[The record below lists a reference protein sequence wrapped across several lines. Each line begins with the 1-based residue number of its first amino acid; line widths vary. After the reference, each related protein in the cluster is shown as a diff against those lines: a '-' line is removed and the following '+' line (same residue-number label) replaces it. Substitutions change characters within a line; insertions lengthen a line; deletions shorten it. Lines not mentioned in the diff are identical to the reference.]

1 MEHIR
6 QIQVISRWCSRLCS
20 LAMFLPLLG
29 IISLPWS
36 LSSSYSHIRILGS
49 IAAIGCGAYF
59 FGLYKLQRLL
69 KLYEKGIFFSK
80 DNVVCFRAMGW
91 ALIIAAIT
99 VHWFDISFFTHDGF
113 TTHFMD
119 SLSSIFLEL
128 FGGAILIIIAWAMD
142 EGRMIKEEQDQ
153 FI

>member
-6 QIQVISRWCSRLCS
+6 QIQVVSRWCSRLCA
-20 LAMFLPLLG
+20 LGMVFPLLG
-29 IISLPWS
+29 IISLPWT

-49 IAAIGCGAYF
+49 MAAIGCGAYF
-59 FGLYKLQRLL
+59 LGLYKLQRLL
-69 KLYEKGIFFSK
+69 KFYEKGIFFSK

-91 ALIIAAIT
+91 TLIIAAMT
-99 VHWFDISFFTHDGF
+99 VHWFNVSFFTYDGF
-113 TTHFMD
+113 TTHFTA

-128 FGGAILIIIAWAMD
+128 FGGIILIIIAWAID
-142 EGRMIKEEQDQ
+142 EGRTIKEEHDQ